1 MITLTTAG
9 LHIDNSCF
17 GSGMLLTRVTP
28 YKAYQDGKPLNDV
41 AGYKYAVVLPSR
53 AYEMLAARVSLSR
66 LTICGFG
73 PISILN
79 GTPWP
84 LRHRQMAFIR
94 LTASTDPHR
103 LPWPG
108 RLGDGRPP
116 QADCRPRPLG
126 AVWKVW

>member
-53 AYEMLAARVSLSR
+53 AYA
-66 LTICGFG
+66 
-73 PISILN
+73 
-79 GTPWP
+79 
-84 LRHRQMAFIR
+84 
-94 LTASTDPHR
+94 
-103 LPWPG
+103 
-108 RLGDGRPP
+108 
-116 QADCRPRPLG
+116 
-126 AVWKVW
+126 